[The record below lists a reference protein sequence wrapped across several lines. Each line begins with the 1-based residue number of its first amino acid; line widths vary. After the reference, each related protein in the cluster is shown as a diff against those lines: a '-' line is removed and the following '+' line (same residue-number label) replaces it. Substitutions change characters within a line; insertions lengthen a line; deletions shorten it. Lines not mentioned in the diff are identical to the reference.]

1 MVAVGLFGSLA
12 RGGWGVGSD
21 ADLVVVVEASDA
33 PFLSRALAFP
43 ADALPVPADVLV
55 YTAAE
60 WAGPALAAARRDVQW
75 LSGAY
80 RMERLGAG

>member
-1 MVAVGLFGSLA
+1 MFGSLA

-21 ADLVVVVEASDA
+21 ADLVVVVEASRV

-60 WAGPALAAARRDVQW
+60 WDGPALAAARRDVLW
-75 LSGAY
+75 LAGAA
-80 RMERLGAG
+80 RMGRPGRL